1 MSQNP
6 DKRNKD
12 SKEVAEENI
21 EKPIDNEAAILSAEE
36 EEEEV
41 AGQRDTKSGDAASSA
56 DSVII

>member
-6 DKRNKD
+6 NKRNKD

-21 EKPIDNEAAILSAEE
+21 EKPIDNEAATLSAEE
-36 EEEEV
+36 GEV

-56 DSVII
+56 DL

>member
-6 DKRNKD
+6 NKRNND

-21 EKPIDNEAAILSAEE
+21 EKPIDNEDATLEVEE
-36 EEEEV
+36 EGEV
-41 AGQRDTKSGDAASSA
+41 AGQRDTNSGDAASSA